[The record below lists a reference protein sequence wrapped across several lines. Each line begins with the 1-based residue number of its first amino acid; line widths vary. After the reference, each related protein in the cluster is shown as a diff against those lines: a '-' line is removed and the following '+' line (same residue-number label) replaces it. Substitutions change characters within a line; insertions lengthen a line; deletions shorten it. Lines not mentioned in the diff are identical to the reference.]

1 MKIGFYS
8 ILLLNSM
15 QFWQIYTAELKQ
27 PLISGLEPTQYPQI
41 KVLEP
46 MQYPQIKVNEITLS
60 HPTSS
65 CRAQNICKTSC
76 SICTLAAATA
86 APLAA
91 SAVLGYTVG
100 IVPSLHFCADQWAS
114 QLQEVKHYQCCCMT
128 TSALVACAF
137 FFPMG
142 WVDTCCLWGPCNY
155 STNLG
160 TGACYC
166 GGKLFGDCLQKFRC
180 TRQVG
185 RSTGSLLGKIAD
197 KLNSCLP
204 SCLQPQTIS
213 NCMEE
218 RFGIIWQDEESRIQ
232 AGLSILERSLT
243 HKLAQIRTDASFAD
257 FVTRI
262 EQLLHKIEAAKVGHA
277 AENCEAI
284 LQEHVQLAEDINQAT
299 VKMYQQAQQA
309 EQAEVQELRGTM
321 AEHAIILRTLQQRL
335 QREVA
340 TPASPMTA
348 AEYVVVHGGGESPE
362 RDGDAGVAEDTHSK
376 TA

>member
-1 MKIGFYS
+1 MKNS
-8 ILLLNSM
+8 ILLAISLSLFNPLT
-15 QFWQIYTAELKQ
+15 IYCAERNLLMQ
-27 PLISGLEPTQYPQI
+27 PLMPTLPYPAYKIPSNDDETNHSQTI
-41 KVLEP
+41 NRNQCTRDCCPFICSLCTLGAVTATPLIVAQQEGFTIGVIPSVEFCAEHWVQQCKTATKQQRCACACL
-46 MQYPQIKVNEITLS
+46 TLS
-60 HPTSS
+60 AITACGLFKPF
-65 CRAQNICKTSC
+65 NILRLLC
-76 SICTLAAATA
+76 
-86 APLAA
+86 
-91 SAVLGYTVG
+91 V
-100 IVPSLHFCADQWAS
+100 F
-114 QLQEVKHYQCCCMT
+114 
-128 TSALVACAF
+128 
-137 FFPMG
+137 
-142 WVDTCCLWGPCNY
+142 GPCNY
-155 STNLG
+155 SVPLDIG
-160 TGACYC
+160 TCMAGARLFTYC
-166 GGKLFGDCLQKFRC
+166 LGKLSC

-257 FVTRI
+257 FVTSI
-262 EQLLHKIEAAKVGHA
+262 EQLLYKIEAAKVGHA

-335 QREVA
+335 QREAA

-348 AEYVVVHGGGESPE
+348 AEYVVVQGGGASPE